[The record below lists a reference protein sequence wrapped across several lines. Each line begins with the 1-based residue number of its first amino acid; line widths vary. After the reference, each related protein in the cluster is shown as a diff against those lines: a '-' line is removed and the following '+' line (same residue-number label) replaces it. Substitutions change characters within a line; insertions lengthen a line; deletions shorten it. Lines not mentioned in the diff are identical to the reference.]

1 MTVDSPFSQA
11 TRTDNLAAMASD
23 PVDLLIIGA
32 GINGAGIA
40 RDAAMR
46 GIRTA
51 LLDKGDFGS
60 GTSSRSSRLV
70 HGGLRY
76 LEMGH
81 LRLVFE
87 SSRERR
93 TLLRIAPHLVWPRS
107 FIFPVHTGS
116 RIPRWKLA
124 AGLTLYDLLSL
135 FRNVRRHRML
145 GKKQILHA
153 EPHLRSHDLLGGGR
167 YYDAQCDDARLT
179 LANVRS
185 AHGHGALV
193 ANYVTVHGFEPAHGR
208 IHRVR
213 ATDQITNS
221 SYTIPARFVVN
232 ATGPWSDELRS
243 QEDATITPMLRKT
256 KGVHITVVRSRLGNN
271 EALALTSPIDGR
283 VMFVIPWGDLTYIG
297 TTDTDDSTDPDQ
309 ARATAQ
315 DVMYLLRSANAFFP
329 EAKLQPDDVVS
340 SWAGIRP
347 MVAVREAKEPSAVP
361 REHRI
366 LDSDSG
372 MISIVG
378 GKLTTYRAMA
388 AQVVD
393 IVAKRLRKLDGRSI
407 PKRAATDVEPLPG
420 GNIHDLNVL
429 VQHVVKE
436 GLSSRTGEHLVRAY
450 GSESAVILNL
460 ALADPK
466 LAEPVVPGHP
476 AIRAEL
482 IHAMRREMAITLSD
496 LLIRRTHIFFEVLGH
511 AVPETSAIVDLA
523 AEELGWDAGRKATE
537 LTAYL
542 REIQN
547 TMAFRDDLRIG
558 DSMSQ
563 AGTAIR
569 SDRQEGSEFGAGI

>member
-23 PVDLLIIGA
+23 PVDLLVIGA

-124 AGLTLYDLLSL
+124 AGLTLYDLLAL

-145 GKKQILHA
+145 GKKQILRA
-153 EPHLRSHDLLGGGR
+153 EPHLRSQDLLGGGR

-185 AHGHGALV
+185 AHAHGALV
-193 ANYVTVHGFEPAHGR
+193 ANYVTVHGFEPPDGH

-221 SYTIPARFVVN
+221 SYTIPARLVVN
-232 ATGPWSDELRS
+232 ATGPWSDEFRAK
-243 QEDATITPMLRKT
+243 EDATITPVLRKT
-256 KGVHITVVRSRLGNN
+256 KGVHVTVMRSRLGNN

-283 VMFVIPWGDLTYIG
+283 VMFVIPWGDLTYVG
-297 TTDTDDSTDPDQ
+297 TTDTDNSIDPDQ
-309 ARATAQ
+309 ARATAE
-315 DVMYLLRSANAFFP
+315 DVVYLLRSANAFFP
-329 EAKLQPDDVVS
+329 EARLQPDDVVS
-340 SWAGIRP
+340 TWAGIRP
-347 MVAVREAKEPSAVP
+347 MVAPREAKDPSAVP

-366 LDSDSG
+366 LHSDSG
-372 MISIVG
+372 MISVIG

-393 IVAKRLRKLDGRSI
+393 IVAKRLRNLDGRSI
-407 PKRAATDVEPLPG
+407 PKRAGTDVEPLPG
-420 GNIHDLNVL
+420 GSVQDLSVL
-429 VQHVVKE
+429 VQHVVRE
-436 GLSSRTGEHLVRAY
+436 GLSPRTAEHLVRAY
-450 GSESAVILNL
+450 GSESAAVLNL
-460 ALADPK
+460 ALANPK
-466 LAEPVVPGHP
+466 LADPVVPGHP

-496 LLIRRTHIFFEVLGH
+496 LLIRRTHIFFEVVGH
-511 AVPETSAIVDLA
+511 AVPEAAAIVDLA
-523 AEELGWDAGRKATE
+523 AEELGWDAGRKASE
-537 LTAYL
+537 LSAYL

-547 TMAFRDDLRIG
+547 VMAFRDDMRIRG
-558 DSMSQ
+558 SMEQ
-563 AGTAIR
+563 AGAENR
-569 SDRQEGSEFGAGI
+569 SD